1 MTIIVNKKS
10 DKLDIWSSEKFNNFW
25 GKNFNNL
32 LNTFPLNGDLTD
44 LKLLNDIN
52 VRSYQI
58 SRFDKI
64 TANYGVRDY
73 IFILFDYLVLNLFEY
88 LIFCK

>member
-52 VRSYQI
+52 VKSEKRRVWKECRSRWSPYHLKKKVP
-58 SRFDKI
+58 D
-64 TANYGVRDY
+64 
-73 IFILFDYLVLNLFEY
+73 
-88 LIFCK
+88 